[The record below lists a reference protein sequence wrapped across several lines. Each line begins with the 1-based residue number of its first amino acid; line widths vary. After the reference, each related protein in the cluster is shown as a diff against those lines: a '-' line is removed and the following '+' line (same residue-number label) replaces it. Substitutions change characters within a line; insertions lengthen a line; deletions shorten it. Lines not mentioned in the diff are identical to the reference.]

1 MKPLSYQAC
10 LRLLDQ
16 LFKREIQEY
25 QAQRGIFLFAK
36 KKADI
41 VRMVAQQ
48 NWTPD
53 MQRDFQGM
61 VRAKDFDR
69 EVC

>member
-16 LFKREIQEY
+16 LFKTEIQAY
-25 QAQRGIFLFAK
+25 QAKRGIFLFGK
-36 KKADI
+36 KRDI
-41 VRMVAQQ
+41 VHLVAQQ
-48 NWTPD
+48 NWTLD
-53 MQRDFQGM
+53 MQRDLVGL